1 MNPNVKADLGP
12 KNDAIIEAVGVEKSY
27 PQADGTRIQ
36 VVGLTNL
43 AIEPGK
49 IVALLGPSGCGKSTL
64 LRMLTGLSQPSSG
77 TLLWHGKPLDGQMPN
92 VAIVFQSFALFPWL
106 TVLENV
112 EAPLEAKGVPDVERH
127 KRALR
132 TLDTVGLDGFETA
145 YPKELSGG
153 MKQRVGFARA
163 LVVEPEVLFMDEPF
177 SALDVLT
184 AENLRGELLEL
195 WLNKKMPASAI
206 FIVTH
211 NIEEAV
217 MLSDRV
223 MVLGRN
229 PARIRSDF
237 NIRLKHPRD
246 RKSARF
252 VELVDYIY
260 KVMTEPE
267 VEHDLPDAET
277 TAEIILP
284 TGGLTKD
291 ALRKDALKKQEAPM
305 RTTKYQMLPHARV
318 GGIAGLTELLH
329 DRGGREDLFRLA
341 EELVMDVE
349 DLLPILE
356 ACVLLGFAR
365 LSEGDVQITPQGVIF
380 ADADIQQ
387 RKVLFRQA
395 ALEHVTI
402 LKQIDKVLK
411 RKSDHSIADEF
422 FHDILDEHFAEDEVQ
437 RQFETAM
444 NWGRY
449 AEIFDY
455 DREKGRLVQTEPPAE
470 PATAPSVETPAPKS

>member
-1 MNPNVKADLGP
+1 VS
-12 KNDAIIEAVGVEKSY
+12 DAIIEAVGIEKSY
-27 PQADGTRIQ
+27 PQSDGTRIQ
-36 VVGLTNL
+36 VIAPINL
-43 AIEPGK
+43 AIESGK
-49 IVALLGPSGCGKSTL
+49 IVALLGPSGSGKSTL
-64 LRMLTGLSQPSSG
+64 LRMLSGLSQPTSG
-77 TLLWHGKPLDGQMPN
+77 MLAWHGKPLDGQMPN

-106 TVLENV
+106 TVIENV
-112 EAPLEAKGVPDVERH
+112 EAPLEARGVEAVERR

-195 WLNKKMPASAI
+195 WLNKKMPTSTI

-217 MLSDRV
+217 MLADRV

-237 NIRLKHPRD
+237 NIRLQHPRD
-246 RKSARF
+246 RKSPRF

-260 KVMTEPE
+260 KVMTEPD
-267 VEHDLPDAET
+267 VEHALPDAET

-284 TGGLTKD
+284 TGGLTKE
-291 ALRKDALKKQEAPM
+291 AFKKQTAPI
-305 RTTKYQMLPHARV
+305 RTAKYQMLPHARV
-318 GGIAGLTELLH
+318 GGIAGLIELLH
-329 DRGGREDLFRLA
+329 DRGGREDLFRLS
-341 EELVMDVE
+341 EELIMDVE

-365 LSEGDVQITPQGVIF
+365 LQEGDVQISPQGVIF

-387 RKVLFRQA
+387 RKVLFREA
-395 ALEHVTI
+395 ALDHVTI
-402 LKQIDKVLK
+402 LKQIDSILK
-411 RKSDHSIADEF
+411 RKSDHAISDEF

-437 RQFETAM
+437 RQFDTAM

-455 DREKGRLVQTEPPAE
+455 DRDTGRLVQSEPPT
-470 PATAPSVETPAPKS
+470 TADASVQNRDFSPTPKP

>member
-1 MNPNVKADLGP
+1 MSE
-12 KNDAIIEAVGVEKSY
+12 AIIEAVGIEKSY
-27 PQADGTRIQ
+27 PQPDGTRIQ
-36 VVGLTNL
+36 VVGATDL
-43 AIEPGK
+43 AVESGK
-49 IVALLGPSGCGKSTL
+49 IIALLGPSGCGKSTL
-64 LRMLTGLSQPSSG
+64 LRMLTGLSQPTSG
-77 TLLWHGKPLDGQMPN
+77 TLMWHGKPLDGQTPN

-106 TVLENV
+106 TVLDNV
-112 EAPLEAKGVPDVERH
+112 EAPLEARGVPAVERH

-195 WLNKKMPASAI
+195 WLNKKMPTSAI

-217 MLSDRV
+217 MLADRV

-229 PARIRSDF
+229 PARVRSDF

-267 VEHDLPDAET
+267 VEHSIPDAET

-284 TGGLTKD
+284 KGGLTKD
-291 ALRKDALKKQEAPM
+291 TFKKQGAPI
-305 RTTKYQMLPHARV
+305 RTAKYQMLPHARV
-318 GGIAGLTELLH
+318 GGIAGLVELLQ
-329 DRGGREDLFRLA
+329 DRGGREDLFRLS

-356 ACVLLGFAR
+356 ACVLLGFAW
-365 LSEGDVQITPQGVIF
+365 LKEGDVQVTPQGTAF
-380 ADADIQQ
+380 AEADIQQ
-387 RKVLFRQA
+387 RKVLFRNA
-395 ALEHVTI
+395 CLDRVTI
-402 LKQIDKVLK
+402 LKQIDSILK
-411 RKSDHSIADEF
+411 RKSDHSINDEF
-422 FHDILDEHFAEDEVQ
+422 FHDILDEHFAEEEVQ

-455 DREKGRLVQTEPPAE
+455 DRENGRLVQTEPPAPVE
-470 PATAPSVETPAPKS
+470 AAPVENQNSAAAPKS

>member
-1 MNPNVKADLGP
+1 MSE
-12 KNDAIIEAVGVEKSY
+12 AIIEAIAVEKSY
-27 PQADGTRIQ
+27 LQPDGTLIQ
-36 VVGLTNL
+36 VVGSTNL
-43 AIEPGK
+43 VIEQGK
-49 IVALLGPSGCGKSTL
+49 IIALLGPSGCGKSTL
-64 LRMLTGLSQPSSG
+64 LRILTGLSQPSSG
-77 TLLWHGKPLDGQMPN
+77 TLLWNGKPLDGQTPN

-106 TVLENV
+106 TVIENV
-112 EAPLEAKGVPDVERH
+112 EAPLEAKGIQEVERH

-132 TLDTVGLDGFETA
+132 ALDTVGLDGFETA

-184 AENLRGELLEL
+184 AENLRNELLEL
-195 WLNKKMPASAI
+195 WLSKKMPTSAI

-217 MLSDRV
+217 MLADRV

-229 PARIRSDF
+229 PARVRSDF
-237 NIRLKHPRD
+237 NIRLQYPRD

-260 KVMTEPE
+260 KVMTEPDA
-267 VEHDLPDAET
+267 EHALPDAET

-284 TGGLTKD
+284 KGGITKE
-291 ALRKDALKKQEAPM
+291 AIKKQQAPV
-305 RTTKYQMLPHARV
+305 RTSKYQMLPHAKV
-318 GGIAGLTELLH
+318 GGIAGLLELLR
-329 DRGGREDLFRLA
+329 DRGGREDLFRLS

-356 ACVLLGFAR
+356 ACVLLGYA
-365 LSEGDVQITPQGVIF
+365 LLKEGDVQITEQGIAF
-380 ADADIQQ
+380 ADADIQT

-395 ALEHVTI
+395 SLEHVTI
-402 LKQIDKVLK
+402 LKQIDSILK
-411 RKSDHSIADEF
+411 RKADHSIADEF

-455 DREKGRLVQTEPPAE
+455 DRETGRLMQAEPPAG
-470 PATAPSVETPAPKS
+470 ETPVNNSVPAP

>member
-1 MNPNVKADLGP
+1 MTEADVNPNVKT
-12 KNDAIIEAVGVEKSY
+12 DAIIEAVGVEKSY

-49 IVALLGPSGCGKSTL
+49 IIALLGPSGCGKSTL

-106 TVLENV
+106 TVLQNV

-132 TLDTVGLDGFETA
+132 MLDTVGLDGFETA

-277 TAEIILP
+277 TAEILLP

-291 ALRKDALKKQEAPM
+291 ALKKGAPKKQEGPL

-356 ACVLLGFAR
+356 ACVMLGFAR
-365 LSEGDVQITPQGVIF
+365 LTEGDVQITPQGVIF

-395 ALEHVTI
+395 ALEHITI
-402 LKQIDKVLK
+402 LKQIDSVLK

-470 PATAPSVETPAPKS
+470 PAVAPAVQTPVPKS

>member
-1 MNPNVKADLGP
+1 MS
-12 KNDAIIEAVGVEKSY
+12 DAIIEAVSLEKSY
-27 PQADGTRIQ
+27 PQPDGTRVQ
-36 VVGLTNL
+36 VVGSTNL
-43 AIEPGK
+43 VVEAGK

-64 LRMLTGLSQPSSG
+64 LRMLSGLSQPSSG
-77 TLLWHGKPLDGQMPN
+77 TLLWHGKPLDGQTPN

-106 TVLENV
+106 TVLQNV
-112 EAPLEAKGVPDVERH
+112 EAPLEAKGVLAVERH

-184 AENLRGELLEL
+184 AENLRNELLEL
-195 WLNKKMPASAI
+195 WLNKKMPTSAI

-217 MLSDRV
+217 MLADRV

-229 PARIRSDF
+229 PARVRSDF

-267 VEHDLPDAET
+267 VEHALPDAET

-284 TGGLTKD
+284 TGGLK
-291 ALRKDALKKQEAPM
+291 KEPFKKQEAPL
-305 RTTKYQMLPHARV
+305 RTARYQMLPHARV
-318 GGIAGLTELLH
+318 GGIAGLAELLR
-329 DRGGREDLFRLA
+329 DRGGREDLFRLSD
-341 EELVMDVE
+341 ELVMDVE

-356 ACVLLGFAR
+356 ACVLLGFAW
-365 LSEGDVQITPQGVIF
+365 LKEGDVQITPQGIAF

-395 ALEHVTI
+395 ALEHVTL
-402 LKQIDKVLK
+402 LKQIDSILK
-411 RKSDHSIADEF
+411 RKSDHSITDEF

-437 RQFETAM
+437 RQFETAL

-455 DREKGRLVQTEPPAE
+455 DSASGRLTQAE
-470 PATAPSVETPAPKS
+470 APVAAESSSASNSEDLSAPNS

>member
-1 MNPNVKADLGP
+1 VNEP
-12 KNDAIIEAVGVEKSY
+12 IIEAVAIEKSY
-27 PQADGTRIQ
+27 PQPDGTRIQ
-36 VVGLTNL
+36 VVGTTNL
-43 AIEPGK
+43 VIEPGK

-64 LRMLTGLSQPSSG
+64 LRILTGLSEPTSG
-77 TLLWHGKPLDGQMPN
+77 MLSWHGKPLDGQVPN

-112 EAPLEAKGVPDVERH
+112 EAPLEARGVPAVERR

-195 WLNKKMPASAI
+195 WINKKMPTSAI

-217 MLSDRV
+217 MLADRV

-229 PARIRSDF
+229 PARVRSDF

-246 RKSARF
+246 RKSNRF

-260 KVMTEPE
+260 KIMTEPE
-267 VEHDLPDAET
+267 VEHALPDAET
-277 TAEIILP
+277 TAEIIVP
-284 TGGLTKD
+284 KGGLTKE
-291 ALRKDALKKQEAPM
+291 ALKKQQAPL
-305 RTTKYQMLPHARV
+305 RTARYQMLPHARV
-318 GGIAGLTELLH
+318 GGIAGLIELLQ
-329 DRGGREDLFRLA
+329 DRGGREDLFRLS

-356 ACVLLGFAR
+356 ASVLLGFA
-365 LSEGDVQITPQGVIF
+365 LLKEGDVQITPQGTAF
-380 ADADIQQ
+380 AEADIQQ
-387 RKVLFRQA
+387 RKVLFRKA

-402 LKQIDKVLK
+402 LKQIDSILK
-411 RKSDHSIADEF
+411 RKSDHSIQDEF
-422 FHDILDEHFAEDEVQ
+422 FHDILDEHFGEDEVL

-455 DREKGRLVQTEPPAE
+455 DRESGKLVQAEPPASTAAE
-470 PATAPSVETPAPKS
+470 SAPAENHESAPAPKA

>member
-1 MNPNVKADLGP
+1 MSE
-12 KNDAIIEAVGVEKSY
+12 AIIEAVGIEKSY

-36 VVGLTNL
+36 VVGSTNL
-43 AIEPGK
+43 AIESGK
-49 IVALLGPSGCGKSTL
+49 IIALLGPSGCGKSTL
-64 LRMLTGLSQPSSG
+64 LRILTGLSQPSSG
-77 TLLWHGKPLDGQMPN
+77 TLLWHSKPLDGQTPN

-112 EAPLEAKGVPDVERH
+112 EAPLEAKGVEAVERR

-132 TLDTVGLDGFETA
+132 ALDTVGLDGFETA

-184 AENLRGELLEL
+184 AENLRNELMEL
-195 WLNKKMPASAI
+195 WLSKKMPTSAI

-217 MLSDRV
+217 MLADRV

-229 PARIRSDF
+229 PARVRSDF
-237 NIRLKHPRD
+237 MIRLKHPRE

-267 VEHDLPDAET
+267 VEHALPDAET
-277 TAEIILP
+277 TAELILP
-284 TGGLTKD
+284 AGGLTPD
-291 ALRKDALKKQEAPM
+291 VRKKQEAPI
-305 RTTKYQMLPHARV
+305 RTARYQMLPHARV
-318 GGIAGLTELLH
+318 GGIAGLTELLR
-329 DRGGREDLFRLA
+329 DRGGREDLFRLS

-356 ACVLLGFAR
+356 ACVLLGFAW
-365 LSEGDVQITPQGVIF
+365 LKEGDVQITPQGIAF

-387 RKVLFRQA
+387 RKILFRNA
-395 ALEHVTI
+395 ALEHVMI
-402 LKQIDKVLK
+402 LKQIDSILK
-411 RKSDHSIADEF
+411 RKSDHAIADEF

-437 RQFETAM
+437 RQFETAQ

-455 DREKGRLVQTEPPAE
+455 DRASGRLTQAEPPSA
-470 PATAPSVETPAPKS
+470 PAPLPAPESPHPAAKA

>member
-1 MNPNVKADLGP
+1 VSE
-12 KNDAIIEAVGVEKSY
+12 AIIEAVGVEKSY
-27 PQADGTRIQ
+27 PQPDGTRIQ
-36 VVGLTNL
+36 VVGATNL
-43 AIEPGK
+43 VVEQGK
-49 IVALLGPSGCGKSTL
+49 IIALLGPSGCGKSTL
-64 LRMLTGLSQPSSG
+64 LRILTGLSEPSSG
-77 TLLWHGKPLDGQMPN
+77 QLLWHGKGLNGQTPN

-106 TVLENV
+106 TVLQNV
-112 EAPLEAKGVPDVERH
+112 EAPLEAKGVPEVERR

-132 TLDTVGLDGFETA
+132 ALDTVGLDGFETA

-184 AENLRGELLEL
+184 AENLRNELLEL
-195 WLNKKMPASAI
+195 WLSKKMPTSAI

-217 MLSDRV
+217 MLADRV

-229 PARIRSDF
+229 PARVRSDF

-246 RKSARF
+246 RKTAKF

-260 KVMTEPE
+260 KVMTEPDA
-267 VEHDLPDAET
+267 EHALPDAET

-284 TGGLTKD
+284 KGGIPKE
-291 ALRKDALKKQEAPM
+291 ALKRQEAPV
-305 RTTKYQMLPHARV
+305 RTAKYQMLPHARV
-318 GGIAGLTELLH
+318 GGIAGLIELLR
-329 DRGGREDLFRLA
+329 DRDGREDLFRLS
-341 EELVMDVE
+341 EDLVMDVE

-356 ACVLLGFAR
+356 ACVLLGFAW
-365 LSEGDVQITPQGVIF
+365 LKEGDVQITPAGITF
-380 ADADIQQ
+380 ADADIQT
-387 RKVLFRQA
+387 RKVLFRKA
-395 ALEHVTI
+395 SLEHVTI
-402 LKQIDKVLK
+402 LKQIDSILK

-422 FHDILDEHFAEDEVQ
+422 FHDILDEYFAEDEVQ

-455 DREKGRLVQTEPPAE
+455 DRETGKLTQAEQPPE
-470 PATAPSVETPAPKS
+470 SHTTPAGTPNP

>member
-1 MNPNVKADLGP
+1 VS
-12 KNDAIIEAVGVEKSY
+12 DAIIEAVGVEKSY
-27 PQADGTRIQ
+27 PQSDGTRIQ
-36 VVGLTNL
+36 VVGTTNL
-43 AIEPGK
+43 AIEAGK
-49 IVALLGPSGCGKSTL
+49 IIALLGPSGCGKSTL
-64 LRMLTGLSQPSSG
+64 LRILTGLSQPSSG
-77 TLLWHGKPLDGQMPN
+77 TLLWHGQPLNGQTPN

-106 TVLENV
+106 TVIQNV
-112 EAPLEAKGVPDVERH
+112 EAPLEAKGVSDVERR

-132 TLDTVGLDGFETA
+132 ALDTVGLDGFETA

-163 LVVEPEVLFMDEPF
+163 LVVEPQVLFMDEPF

-184 AENLRGELLEL
+184 AENLRNELLEL
-195 WLNKKMPASAI
+195 WLNKKMPTRAI

-217 MLSDRV
+217 MLADRV

-229 PARIRSDF
+229 PARVRSDF

-246 RKSARF
+246 RKSSRF
-252 VELVDYIY
+252 VQLVDYVY
-260 KVMTEPE
+260 KVMTEPDA
-267 VEHDLPDAET
+267 EHILPDAET
-277 TAEIILP
+277 TAEIVLP
-284 TGGLTKD
+284 PGGLPKEPF
-291 ALRKDALKKQEAPM
+291 KKQEAPL
-305 RTTKYQMLPHARV
+305 RTARYQMLPHARV
-318 GGIAGLTELLH
+318 GGIAGLIELLR
-329 DRGGREDLFRLA
+329 DRGGREDLFRLS

-356 ACVLLGFAR
+356 ACVLLGYVQ
-365 LSEGDVQITPQGVIF
+365 LKEGDVQMTSQGVEF
-380 ADADIQQ
+380 ADADIQR
-387 RKVLFRQA
+387 RKVLFREASLQ
-395 ALEHVTI
+395 HVTI
-402 LKQIDKVLK
+402 LKQIDSILK
-411 RKSDHSIADEF
+411 RKADHSINDEF

-455 DREKGRLVQTEPPAE
+455 DREKNLLIQSEPPAI
-470 PATAPSVETPAPKS
+470 SETPVNTVTPSG